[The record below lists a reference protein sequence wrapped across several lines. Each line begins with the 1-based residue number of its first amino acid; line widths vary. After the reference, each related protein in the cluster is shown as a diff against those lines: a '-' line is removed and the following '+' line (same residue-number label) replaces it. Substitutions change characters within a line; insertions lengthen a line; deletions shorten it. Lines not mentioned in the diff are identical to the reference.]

1 MHTDESIVGDAIVG
15 GLRITESG
23 CLEIW
28 HEDDQIGV
36 ELTPESARHLSR
48 ILLVLADMQ
57 EGKISVADFRSYL
70 GSQAG
75 GVHA

>member
-1 MHTDESIVGDAIVG
+1 
-15 GLRITESG
+15 
-23 CLEIW
+23 
-28 HEDDQIGV
+28 
-36 ELTPESARHLSR
+36 
-48 ILLVLADMQ
+48 LVLADMQ